1 MGLLLGI
8 GCGLINPNIFD
19 TDIHLQKQVYSHDFG
34 SATGLKVWSKY
45 ARRGR
50 YAESKSTIA
59 FDEWT
64 RTLRFFLPG
73 ELAQVSADAGTMDLI
88 ARAAPADPRL
98 NRPDRNV
105 VPGRPDFKGGGGW
118 SGAPLGPQSLDD
130 FRKGLREPGVD
141 YHGSPTSGSSPAKP
155 ARPGDLPDL
164 TGDLGGDLGN
174 LGKDP
179 EVRYA
184 PSGDAFANVTMATT
198 RTWKDKTSGEKKE
211 ETEWHRIVFNGR
223 LAEIAGEY
231 LKKGRSIYVEGRLRT
246 RKWQDKDGADKYT
259 TEIYADQMQMLGSR
273 EGLGGGDE
281 GGGGRAPG
289 AGAGSAGG
297 SAKPAPAKKPAGGF
311 DDMDDDIPF

>member
-1 MGLLLGI
+1 MASV
-8 GCGLINPNIFD
+8 N
-19 TDIHLQKQVYSHDFG
+19 
-34 SATGLKVWSKY
+34 KV
-45 ARRGR
+45 
-50 YAESKSTIA
+50 I
-59 FDEWT
+59 
-64 RTLRFFLPG
+64 L
-73 ELAQVSADAGTMDLI
+73 V
-88 ARAAPADPRL
+88 
-98 NRPDRNV
+98 
-105 VPGRPDFKGGGGW
+105 
-118 SGAPLGPQSLDD
+118 
-130 FRKGLREPGVD
+130 
-141 YHGSPTSGSSPAKP
+141 
-155 ARPGDLPDL
+155 
-164 TGDLGGDLGN
+164 GN

-289 AGAGSAGG
+289 AGGGSAGG